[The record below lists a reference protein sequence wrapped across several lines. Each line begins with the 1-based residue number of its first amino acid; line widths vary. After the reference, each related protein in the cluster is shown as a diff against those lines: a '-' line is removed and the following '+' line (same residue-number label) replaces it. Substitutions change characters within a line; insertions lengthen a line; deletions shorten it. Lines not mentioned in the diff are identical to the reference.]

1 MKMEDMS
8 EEKLFHY
15 GKVKNYKFIIFIV
28 YWYFFYIIFTGTDLV
43 LHHEHVWNC

>member
-1 MKMEDMS
+1 VQQSKPVKEQMRLTFSEMKMEDMS

-28 YWYFFYIIFTGTDLV
+28 Y
-43 LHHEHVWNC
+43 